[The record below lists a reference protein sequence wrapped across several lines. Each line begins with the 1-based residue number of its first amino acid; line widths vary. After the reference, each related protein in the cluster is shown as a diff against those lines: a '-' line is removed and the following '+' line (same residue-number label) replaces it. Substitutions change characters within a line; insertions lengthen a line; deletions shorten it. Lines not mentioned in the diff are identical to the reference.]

1 MESVKVYTLSEAA
14 SILKVNKR
22 FLYPYLE
29 AGALKGA
36 KIGRA
41 WRISEESLRDFLSM
55 GAPILDANRRKPK
68 TEAVA

>member
-1 MESVKVYTLSEAA
+1 MESVKVYTLAEAA
-14 SILKVNKR
+14 TILKVNKR

-41 WRISEESLRDFLSM
+41 WRISEDALRDFLSM
-55 GAPILDANRRKPK
+55 GAPILDANRRKTK
-68 TEAVA
+68 AAAVA